1 MRVCLTRRFDHI
13 PYHTIPYSRAGSGS
27 RARARARSKK
37 TTRRRLRL
45 AMYTVY
51 SIISVTR
58 NGRTSP
64 YRHLAIPISPKVSR
78 NRTEQSIMTDPKE
91 WIYLYPTIDRRGFQ
105 KERERERERD
115 REPRCLLQRWNDERP
130 DPNQTKQT
138 NKRTNKQTARR
149 EEKRSSK

>member
-1 MRVCLTRRFDHI
+1 
-13 PYHTIPYSRAGSGS
+13 
-27 RARARARSKK
+27 
-37 TTRRRLRL
+37 
-45 AMYTVY
+45 MYTVY

-115 REPRCLLQRWNDERP
+115 RGGRRFGLVFGLQTRGNLP
-130 DPNQTKQT
+130 IQQH
-138 NKRTNKQTARR
+138 
-149 EEKRSSK
+149 